1 MIQAI
6 CLRPEILRAL
16 LNLFNTCLGVRHGRE
31 YGVLRSA
38 DADPHVAE
46 AG

>member
-1 MIQAI
+1 MIQAM

-16 LNLFNTCLGVRHGRE
+16 LNLFNDCLGVRYGRA
-31 YGVLRSA
+31 YSVLRSA
-38 DADPHVAE
+38 HADPHVAE